1 MNINKIAWKINKIQ
15 IFSENLKKDHLINI
29 SESKYTIKSGVIYS
43 DILSGL
49 ENVTSH
55 IIEVKNSID

>member
-1 MNINKIAWKINKIQ
+1 M
-15 IFSENLKKDHLINI
+15 NLKKEHLINI
-29 SESKYTIKSGVIYS
+29 SKGKYSIKSGVIYS

-55 IIEVKNSID
+55 IIEVKNSSKLIINFLSNLSFLI

>member
-1 MNINKIAWKINKIQ
+1 MNISQ
-15 IFSENLKKDHLINI
+15 
-29 SESKYTIKSGVIYS
+29 SKYSIKSGVIYS

-55 IIEVKNSID
+55 IIDVKNSID

>member
-1 MNINKIAWKINKIQ
+1 MD
-15 IFSENLKKDHLINI
+15 SEDACYEFKQEHLINI
-29 SESKYTIKSGVIYS
+29 SKGKYSIKSGVIYS

-55 IIEVKNSID
+55 IIEVKNSVN